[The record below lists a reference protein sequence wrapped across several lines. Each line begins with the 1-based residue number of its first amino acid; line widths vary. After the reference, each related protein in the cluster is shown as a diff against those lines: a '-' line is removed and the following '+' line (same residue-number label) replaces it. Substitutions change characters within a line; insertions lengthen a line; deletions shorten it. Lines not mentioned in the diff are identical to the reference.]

1 MHRYVSPVFLALLVA
16 SFILWYIAKLSYT
29 YTTEQV
35 VRVSVD
41 GQPFEV
47 TCVVEGVGTN
57 LFGYRV
63 YMNKTLRIPLSELKY
78 KRSREEGHEG
88 KVVIDPQS
96 LQSAISYASAISRS
110 SPSATFPNSIIPKE
124 TMMKIGVTAASAA
137 AKAPYAV
144 FLHIRALRFTIPT
157 PRPNDSCAGCEL
169 RRAAHRTFRSRHL
182 SATDSSTGAASQ
194 ALSSAIRRPSP
205 TSMRWCTRR
214 RGGFRCVG
222 RPAGGR
228 LT

>member
-1 MHRYVSPVFLALLVA
+1 MELQRTLDNLLKWMHRYVSPVFLALLVA

-41 GQPFEV
+41 GEPFEV

-96 LQSAISYASAISRS
+96 LQSYKYRSRS
-110 SPSATFPNSIIPKE
+110 GIQSPKKTSS
-124 TMMKIGVTAASAA
+124 
-137 AKAPYAV
+137 
-144 FLHIRALRFTIPT
+144 LHIAFQTGLKNKTIRCNTVSQETFSIPCFLTYFSHRFFI
-157 PRPNDSCAGCEL
+157 
-169 RRAAHRTFRSRHL
+169 
-182 SATDSSTGAASQ
+182 
-194 ALSSAIRRPSP
+194 
-205 TSMRWCTRR
+205 
-214 RGGFRCVG
+214 
-222 RPAGGR
+222 
-228 LT
+228 